1 LNQLAFE
8 PDALSHCEC
17 TGERRVR
24 TELESPACDSTL
36 TVEEAAAKTWDVA
49 VIGAGPTGALAARQL
64 SLLGLRTL
72 LVDRS
77 SFPREKVCGGCISG
91 LGRRLLE
98 SVGLAEL
105 LGSSHA
111 APLGRFDLAA
121 GARRVSFNLP
131 AGAAVSRLSF
141 DAALVRHAV
150 QAGGAFVSGTTT
162 LVRGLAAGCR
172 LRRIVLQQD
181 DRRLVAQSRMV
192 IVADGLGRTSLKQH
206 RAFAPRVAAT
216 SRIGLGAT
224 LPGTAAEIDSGS
236 VLMSVAHDGYVG
248 LVRVPGDAINLAA
261 AVDPNRVREHG
272 PAETVRQ
279 IFIQAGVKPPT
290 GLEAVDWRGTGLL
303 TRHSRR
309 TAASRLLVLGD
320 AAGYV
325 EPFTGEGMTWGM
337 LSAVLAAPLVADWL
351 GRDAA
356 QSVDCLAADCL
367 PADRLGG
374 RRECRRLAHDW
385 SAVVRS
391 QIAPRQRDCR
401 MLAGL
406 LRNPAAVRAA
416 MALIA
421 AAPAIVRP
429 LIGHFWNAG
438 KGIDLQGS
446 FTIQSSMERTR
457 HNSSRPREVAS
468 RTSRE
473 SV

>member
-17 TGERRVR
+17 TGERQVR

-36 TVEEAAAKTWDVA
+36 TVEEAAAIEWDVA

-98 SVGLAEL
+98 CVGLADL
-105 LGSSHA
+105 LDSSHA
-111 APLGRFDLAA
+111 GPLGRFELAA
-121 GARRVSFNLP
+121 GGRRVSFDLP
-131 AGAAVSRLSF
+131 AGAAVSRFSF
-141 DAALVRHAV
+141 DAALVHHAV
-150 QAGGAFVSGTTT
+150 QAGVAFVSGTTT
-162 LVRGLAAGCR
+162 VVRGLAAECR

-181 DRRLVAQSRMV
+181 DRRRVAQARMA

-206 RAFAPRVAAT
+206 RAFAPRVAAA

-224 LPGTAAEIDSGS
+224 LPGTAAEIDAGN
-236 VLMSVAHDGYVG
+236 VLMSVARDGYVG

-272 PAETVRQ
+272 PAETVRR
-279 IFIQAGVKPPT
+279 ILIQAGVKPPT
-290 GLEAVDWRGTGLL
+290 GLDALDWRGTGLL

-309 TAASRLLVLGD
+309 VAAPRLLVLGD

-356 QSVDCLAADCL
+356 ESM
-367 PADRLGG
+367 DRLAV

-385 SAVVRS
+385 SAVVRA

-401 MLAGL
+401 ILAGV

-416 MALIA
+416 MAVIGV
-421 AAPAIVRP
+421 APALVRP

-438 KGIDLQGS
+438 KGVDLQGS

-457 HNSSRPREVAS
+457 HKSSRPRDVSS
-468 RTSRE
+468 RTTRE